1 MSTTLKELFVTIG
14 ATIASVLMI
23 LLGAVVIAVIMSQ
36 VDMRP

>member
-14 ATIASVLMI
+14 ATIVSVLMI